1 MHYVGSRKSQTDPL
15 ASIPLFRAAVSIMR
29 PFEQAPASAGPM
41 SFPTHYLPRTEQ
53 QQREQ
58 DLANAEAMLAEAMR
72 AFDAA
77 RAGIG
82 EANRTSTA
90 PVMSGVRVLMPA
102 LRYSPERMRERKSY
116 AFRFF
121 NQRRGQVAA
130 ARRRVEAARA
140 ALGLPT
146 LASLEARAV
155 TREAVRASKRVPV
168 TPIASAPIA

>member
-1 MHYVGSRKSQTDPL
+1 MLRS
-15 ASIPLFRAAVSIMR
+15 
-29 PFEQAPASAGPM
+29 FEQLPPSADSM
-41 SFPTHYLPRTEQ
+41 SFPTDYLPPTEQ
-53 QQREQ
+53 QQRQQE
-58 DLANAEAMLAEAMR
+58 LANAEAALAEAVR

-90 PVMSGVRVLMPA
+90 PITSSDRVLMPA
-102 LRYSPERMRERKSY
+102 LRYSPERIREWKSY
-116 AFRFF
+116 AFRLF

-146 LASLEARAV
+146 LASLEERAV
-155 TREAVRASKRVPV
+155 TREAVQASKRVPV
-168 TPIASAPIA
+168 TPIASTLTA